1 MFDLTRAAYAA
12 LALSLGLVWTARA
25 SPAVAQAMEAAQDA
39 KPPPA
44 ARPVQA
50 QPEGVTHM
58 AEWVIASGDNGGL
71 PFVIIDKVAAKVF
84 VFRADGQ
91 LLGGAPALVGY
102 ARGDNSTPGVGDR
115 EMSAIPLNER
125 TTPAGRFVASFGPAK
140 EKPRVLWVDYATA
153 IALHPVVTAHP
164 KERRLQRL
172 QSRTPRDNHI
182 THGCINVSAAFYETV
197 VRPTFTG
204 TSGIVYILPE
214 KKPMEEVF
222 PAFGIAATIASTGDH
237 SEASDLQK
245 SVAPAVSG
253 PASSAR
259 SDAALSR

>member
-1 MFDLTRAAYAA
+1 VET
-12 LALSLGLVWTARA
+12 
-25 SPAVAQAMEAAQDA
+25 AQDA
-39 KPPPA
+39 KPAPA
-44 ARPVQA
+44 AKPAQA
-50 QPEGVTHM
+50 QPETVTRM
-58 AEWVIASGDNGGL
+58 AEWVIASSDNGGL

-84 VFRADGQ
+84 VFAADGQ
-91 LLGGAPALVGY
+91 LLGAAPALVGY
-102 ARGDNSTPGVGDR
+102 ARGDNSSPGAGDR

-125 TTPAGRFVASFGPAK
+125 TTPAGRFVASFSAK
-140 EKPRVLWVDYATA
+140 DKHRVLWVDYATA

-182 THGCINVSAAFYETV
+182 THGCINVAAGFYDKV

-204 TSGIVYILPE
+204 TNGIVYILPE
-214 KKPMEEVF
+214 KKPMDEVF
-222 PAFGIAATIASTGDH
+222 PAFGIATTIASTGDR

-245 SVAPAVSG
+245 SSAPGASGASG

-259 SDAALSR
+259 SDAAASK